1 MASYQVIRKK
11 RSKYQAVI
19 YSVSYN
25 NPIHDIREISEYMRK
40 HIDVEGYVLF
50 DLLLSN
56 GENFNR
62 FTEGYFDGYEI
73 SFNSLKVIELT
84 DAQEIQAINSFYQNN
99 RKLLDNSVLSPS
111 EKFRYA
117 RK

>member
-1 MASYQVIRKK
+1 MAGYQVIRKK
-11 RSKYQAVI
+11 CNKYQAII
-19 YSVSYN
+19 YSISYN
-25 NPIHDIREISEYMRK
+25 NPIQDIRGISEYMRK
-40 HIDVEGYVLF
+40 HIHVDGYVLF

-62 FTEGYFDGYEI
+62 FAEGYFDGYEI

-84 DAQEIQAINSFYQNN
+84 DAQEIQAINSFYQKNKN
-99 RKLLDNSVLSPS
+99 FLNNSVLSPS

-117 RK
+117 KK

>member
-1 MASYQVIRKK
+1 MASYQIIRKK
-11 RSKYQAVI
+11 SSKYQAVI

-25 NPIHDIREISEYMRK
+25 NPIQDIQEISEYMRK
-40 HIDVEGYVLF
+40 YIEVKGYVLF

-62 FTEGYFDGYEI
+62 FAEGYFDGYEI

-84 DAQEIQAINSFYQNN
+84 DAKEIQGINSFYKKNKN
-99 RKLLDNSVLSPS
+99 LLNNSVLSPS

>member
-11 RSKYQAVI
+11 NSKYEVVI
-19 YSVSYN
+19 YSISYN
-25 NPIHDIREISEYMRK
+25 NPIHDIQEISEYMRE

-62 FTEGYFDGYEI
+62 FAEGYFDGHEI
-73 SFNSLKVIELT
+73 SFASLKVIELT
-84 DAQEIQAINSFYQNN
+84 DVKEIQAINSFYQNN
-99 RKLLDNSVLSPS
+99 RNLLNNSVLSPS